1 MDGRPGC
8 GMSVQ
13 FKKFGHEAASSKD
26 LVPVMVVIC
35 REFTSGTEADEHRLA
50 AYVCLDNQDPQ
61 GRQAELVGERCE
73 EGCQGLRVLKSA
85 LWPLSPMRK
94 ETQIKLGLRVF
105 VLA

>member
-13 FKKFGHEAASSKD
+13 FKKFGHEAACSKD

-50 AYVCLDNQDPQ
+50 AYVCLDNLY
-61 GRQAELVGERCE
+61 RILKVGGQNLSARDARKAAKVCE
-73 EGCQGLRVLKSA
+73 S
-85 LWPLSPMRK
+85 
-94 ETQIKLGLRVF
+94 
-105 VLA
+105 